1 MLNNPDEFGHPGA
14 EEIQRKMQEAHRLRA
29 EFIAQSLS
37 AAGRGLA
44 GLLGFGGA
52 ASSARRSGADAAPAP
67 TATNAS
73 GAAKARAA
81 A

>member
-1 MLNNPDEFGHPGA
+1 MLNNPEDFGHPGA
-14 EEIQRKMQEAHRLRA
+14 EEIQRKMREAHRLRA

-37 AAGRGLA
+37 AAGRGVA

-52 ASSARRSGADAAPAP
+52 SSSADRRKAAAKPDSGAPA
-67 TATNAS
+67 
-73 GAAKARAA
+73 AAKARAA